1 MQECC
6 RQAPRRVRRYT
17 TVARGKSWL
26 LPANWMSLIVVPFNA
41 VIEPQDSVQNY
52 DDVLFQNCGGAI
64 LTWWIESTVN
74 FVRNGFKVSDS
85 DWHR

>member
-1 MQECC
+1 
-6 RQAPRRVRRYT
+6 
-17 TVARGKSWL
+17 
-26 LPANWMSLIVVPFNA
+26 MSLIVVPFNA

-74 FVRNGFKVSDS
+74 FVRNGFKSPSQNKTGYDIMGQ
-85 DWHR
+85 R